1 MTLQSFGEELGVC
14 VALQNLCL
22 QELGRVLENL
32 HRGKRARSPRTFLE
46 SLHGAWDPGW
56 ESNAVFG
63 QLSDRRTGHQ
73 TPSKGWRV
81 LSSDSYQ
88 QHGPFRHLTST
99 HASPGILGMGKR
111 VETALG
117 GNCV

>member
-63 QLSDRRTGHQ
+63 QLSERQEDW
-73 TPSKGWRV
+73 PPNSFKGMEG
-81 LSSDSYQ
+81 SSAATV
-88 QHGPFRHLTST
+88 TSNMA
-99 HASPGILGMGKR
+99 HSGI
-111 VETALG
+111 
-117 GNCV
+117 

>member
-1 MTLQSFGEELGVC
+1 MTLQNFGEELGVC

-63 QLSDRRTGHQ
+63 QLSERQEDW
-73 TPSKGWRV
+73 PPNSFKGMEGT
-81 LSSDSYQ
+81 Q
-88 QHGPFRHLTST
+88 Q
-99 HASPGILGMGKR
+99 
-111 VETALG
+111 
-117 GNCV
+117 